1 MTGSTFCSSPFKMLG
16 LHRLLAGEHL
26 IGVAL
31 NRVDLTVMYDKTV
44 RMRSLPARI
53 RVRGETGMHGC
64 NRRLVILIL

>member
-1 MTGSTFCSSPFKMLG
+1 M
-16 LHRLLAGEHL
+16 GEHL

-31 NRVDLTVMYDKTV
+31 DRIDLTVMYDKTV
-44 RMRSLPARI
+44 RVRSLPARV